1 MIRIDINY
9 MSFIFSDID
18 AYFITACT
26 SLTYLIMTVAVNTL
40 PRFASLC
47 LFNVDRL

>member
-9 MSFIFSDID
+9 MLFTLSDID
-18 AYFITACT
+18 AYFITACAL
-26 SLTYLIMTVAVNTL
+26 LTYLIMLVVVNTL